1 MSKEYVYTDVN
12 GEELLKV
19 VRYEIGEKFP
29 DKKAFIQETKEKG
42 EWVAKNKLALNPLYN
57 LPEINSNLRAT
68 IVVVEGE
75 KTAEAAK
82 KLVAPRSNSF
92 VVSCWA
98 GGAQGW
104 KKTDW
109 SPLYKRNIIL
119 VPDNDTPGNTAML
132 SISAELTGKANVSIL
147 QLGKILQKEEKW
159 DIADG
164 GVSSEEL
171 LTLLTASIPIEQI
184 NLKECN
190 DEEIGLNRD
199 RKYMILGHKEGQY
212 YFLSRDGGNIVS
224 FSSQQLMSESAW
236 GEIYADGTY
245 WKRVSEK
252 SNAGFGNKE
261 KINVGFSLMKKC
273 KEAGS
278 YSPEKIR
285 GRGVWLD
292 EGRVV
297 LHLGNKIYVNKK
309 EVNPCDI
316 TSNFIYPNFPGFYK
330 DDFDFNSE
338 LTDEESNK
346 LLALARD
353 MNFMERELSYRLYLG
368 WLISAM
374 VAGCLT
380 WRAHVWISGEAGSG
394 KTFYQDNI
402 TKFVLG
408 DMAFNPY
415 GSSSEAGLRQTL
427 TADSR
432 PVILDEAEQ
441 DEGNS
446 KRRDAILEMI
456 RVSSSGGEI
465 IKGTSHH
472 TSVSFTIRSMFC
484 LSSIGVGLRKQ
495 SDETRFVLLDL
506 ITRKM
511 GPEERIE
518 FLQDSLKK
526 LKSLQSVHNFSQK
539 LLARLINHLDDFLNN
554 VEVFKG
560 AIASTVGNTRDGDQ
574 IGTLLA
580 GYYFLESTH
589 RYTLDEAINLV
600 KCYDWSLFLGTG
612 ARTAIE
618 SWQSAL
624 NMIKDFDLT
633 LPSGREKKRIGE
645 MMMEHYKNP
654 NLYGYELER
663 VGIIYGGSD
672 GWLFSTAR
680 DIFISKILKDN
691 EWQRALRRASGAKN
705 SLTYTFG
712 TIQTSCIQIPHNVV
726 FEC

>member
-1 MSKEYVYTDVN
+1 MKEFIYTN
-12 GEELLKV
+12 ESGEELLKV
-19 VRYEIGEKFP
+19 VRYEVGEKFE
-29 DKKAFIQETKEKG
+29 DKKAFIQETKENGK
-42 EWVAKNKLALNPLYN
+42 WVAKNKLELNPLYN
-57 LPEINSNLRAT
+57 LPEIVSNPQAILV
-68 IVVVEGE
+68 IVEGE

-82 KLVAPRSNSF
+82 KLIAPRSNNF

-98 GGAQGW
+98 GGANNW

-109 SPLYKRNIIL
+109 TPVHKRSIIL
-119 VPDNDTPGNTAML
+119 IPDNDNPGNTAML
-132 SISAELTGKANVSIL
+132 NISSELAGKANTAIL
-147 QLGKILQKEEKW
+147 QLGKILQKPEKW

-164 GVSSEEL
+164 EVSSEEL
-171 LTLLTASIPIEQI
+171 MELLTASIPIEQTH
-184 NLKECN
+184 LVEET
-190 DEEIGLNRD
+190 DESIGLNRD

-224 FSSQQLMSESAW
+224 FSSQQLMSESSW

-252 SNAGFGNKE
+252 SDAGFGNKE
-261 KINVGFSLMKKC
+261 KINLGFSLIKKC

-278 YSPEKIR
+278 YSPERIR

-316 TSNFIYPNFPGFYK
+316 TSNFVYPNYSGFYK
-330 DDFDFNSE
+330 EDFNFANE
-338 LTDEESNK
+338 LTQEEANK
-346 LLALARD
+346 LLAMARD

-368 WLISAM
+368 WLVSAM

-380 WRAHVWISGEAGSG
+380 WRAHVWISGEAGAG

-441 DEGNS
+441 DEGNA

-511 GPEERIE
+511 GPEERLE
-518 FLQDSLKK
+518 FLQGSLIK
-526 LKSLQSVHNFSQK
+526 LKALHSVHNFSQK
-539 LLARLINHLDDFLNN
+539 LLARLINRLDDFLNN

-580 GYYFLESTH
+580 GYYFLEDAK
-589 RYTLDEAINLV
+589 RYSINEAIDLV

-618 SWQSAL
+618 SWQTTL
-624 NMIKDFDLT
+624 NLIKDYDLT

-645 MMMEHYKNP
+645 LMMEHYKNP
-654 NLYGYELER
+654 DLYGYELER
-663 VGIIYGGSD
+663 VGIVYGGAD
-672 GWLFSTAR
+672 GWIFSTAR
-680 DIFISKILKDN
+680 DIFLSKILKDN
-691 EWQRALRRASGAKN
+691 EWQRSLRRASGAKN
-705 SLTYTFG
+705 SLTYSFG